1 VPSWMDNG
9 RGKWVL
15 GENGAKE
22 KMWPKGEDGFKDG
35 SLGKKWSWG
44 EDGPGNGSLEEMR
57 LRR

>member
-1 VPSWMDNG
+1 MPSWMDNG

-44 EDGPGNGSLEEMR
+44 EDGPGNGSLE
-57 LRR
+57 RR